1 MRTRAGLHQADVAR
15 AMSRH
20 QPFIT
25 NIEREQRR
33 VDVVEFLRLAK
44 IIGFDPHELIDRLM
58 QTPDA
63 D

>member
-1 MRTRAGLHQADVAR
+1 
-15 AMSRH
+15 MSRH